1 MLELVETM
9 MLSPEL
15 SIELGLAILALLF
28 SRMRGENAA
37 QTIVQESPQSEQF
50 INLQGKAMAIWCHI
64 RLNYRSLITLI
75 EFKGITRHLWRF
87 PTVNRR
93 LTYLRAT
100 AADTQ
105 CILLIA

>member
-37 QTIVQESPQSEQF
+37 QTIVQESPQSERL
-50 INLQGKAMAIWCHI
+50 INLQGRRWQFGVILDW
-64 RLNYRSLITLI
+64 ITA
-75 EFKGITRHLWRF
+75 
-87 PTVNRR
+87 V
-93 LTYLRAT
+93 
-100 AADTQ
+100 
-105 CILLIA
+105 